1 MKKLISITRCFFTVC
16 VPYKPGKTLRKPRK
30 NRHPKSHISSPLVF
44 HRFCPHE
51 GRKEFRGSG
60 YSVVVLRVPVRF
72 FGHLVVSLSFLSLLS
87 YGSACLED
95 RNLLKLRSLDLR
107 PQGSGRGP
115 ENGNFPNL
123 KWLGEGAKGVLDA
136 GCQSLLA
143 LVHKRVAP
151 VQNRVWVV
159 QKTLGRP
166 LLPGSKTPF
175 APSPNHFWEISI
187 FGPSPRTL
195 GSQVWTP

>member
-1 MKKLISITRCFFTVC
+1 MEIS
-16 VPYKPGKTLRKPRK
+16 
-30 NRHPKSHISSPLVF
+30 
-44 HRFCPHE
+44 
-51 GRKEFRGSG
+51 
-60 YSVVVLRVPVRF
+60 
-72 FGHLVVSLSFLSLLS
+72 
-87 YGSACLED
+87 
-95 RNLLKLRSLDLR
+95 
-107 PQGSGRGP
+107 Q
-115 ENGNFPNL
+115 
-123 KWLGEGAKGVLDA
+123 KWLGEGAKGVLDP

-143 LVHKRVAP
+143 LVQKRVAP

-195 GSQVWTP
+195 GSQL

>member
-1 MKKLISITRCFFTVC
+1 MEISQ
-16 VPYKPGKTLRKPRK
+16 
-30 NRHPKSHISSPLVF
+30 KS
-44 HRFCPHE
+44 
-51 GRKEFRGSG
+51 
-60 YSVVVLRVPVRF
+60 
-72 FGHLVVSLSFLSLLS
+72 
-87 YGSACLED
+87 
-95 RNLLKLRSLDLR
+95 
-107 PQGSGRGP
+107 
-115 ENGNFPNL
+115 
-123 KWLGEGAKGVLDA
+123 LGEGAKGVLDP

-143 LVHKRVAP
+143 LVQKRVAP

-195 GSQVWTP
+195 GSQFWKSSGIFLAKLGSHHVMDALPADFTLIGLSVHAYFGRLFAPLNFRALSQNLGVATLYRSTKRACLPCFMVSVLRVLGVWGSQNLTQPRKNPPCAPAPLG